1 MFRRRGFTLV
11 ELLVVIA
18 IIAML
23 VTLLLPAVQAARAAA
38 RRTQCT
44 NNVKNLCLGI
54 LNYES
59 ATGKIPPG
67 WIGVTNN
74 QAEWAWTSFILP
86 YIEEQGLYDGL
97 GVGDRRLHDV
107 LRSNDPALLQI
118 AATPIEVFT
127 CPSDEAIEQLR
138 GGNATFSAPIERH
151 FVCSGCPRPN
161 QWEPARSNYMG
172 VCGMWDAFGNS
183 VQAQKNN
190 GVIFGNSDITLAHIS
205 DGTSKTFAIGERD
218 RRCRQGAWIG
228 VRNPPGPDLWGSYFV
243 RGRVSIR
250 VNDPRSVDALV
261 SRSCTEGFSSA
272 HEGGAFFGFMD
283 GHVQFITDDIS
294 YANGGINEGQLH
306 NRNNPPPYDSTR
318 LGVYQRFG
326 IRNDGAAG
334 VDDASVIR

>member
-1 MFRRRGFTLV
+1 MAKRNGFTLV

-38 RRTQCT
+38 RRTQCS
-44 NNVKNLCLGI
+44 NGVKNLCLGV

-59 ATGKIPPG
+59 ATQRIPPG
-67 WIGVTNN
+67 WTGIVNN
-74 QAEWAWTSFILP
+74 EAEWAWTTLILP
-86 YIEEQGLYDGL
+86 FIEEQGIFDAF
-97 GVGDRRLHDV
+97 GVNNRRLHDV
-107 LRSNDPALLQI
+107 LTSKDPQLLQI
-118 AATPIEVFT
+118 ARTPIPLFV
-127 CPSDEAIEQLR
+127 CPSDESQEQLP

-151 FVCSGCPRPN
+151 FVCRGCPSPREF
-161 QWEPARSNYMG
+161 EPAKSNYMG

-183 VQAQKNN
+183 VSAQKNN
-190 GVIFGNSDITLAHIS
+190 GVFYGNSDIKLAHIT

-218 RRCRQGAWIG
+218 RRCRQGTWLG

-250 VNDPRSVDALV
+250 LNDPRDVDQLV

-272 HEGGAFFGFMD
+272 HENGAFFGFMD

-306 NRNNPPPYDSTR
+306 NRNNPPQYDATR
-318 LGVYQRFG
+318 LGVYQRLG

-334 VDDASVIR
+334 TDDASVVN